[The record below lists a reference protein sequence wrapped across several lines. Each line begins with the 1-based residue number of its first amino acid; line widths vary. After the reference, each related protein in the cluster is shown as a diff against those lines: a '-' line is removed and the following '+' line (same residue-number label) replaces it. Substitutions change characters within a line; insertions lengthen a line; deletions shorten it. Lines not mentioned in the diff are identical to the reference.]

1 MKKKGKKSNEM
12 LNNEDLVTPAQ
23 ENTETSEQN
32 AQDQQTDDKAENDD
46 CVNDSTS
53 ANAAL
58 QEKVESL
65 QKSLDETNDKFLRLF
80 SEFDNYRK
88 RVARERVELTK
99 TASESVIL
107 AILPVL
113 DDLERASNMPSDKFN
128 KDAGKEGISL
138 IFNKFLSILR
148 QKGVE
153 KIASIGEDFD
163 TDYHD
168 AITHIEAK
176 DKKQKGKIVEEVQKG
191 YLLNGKVIRHARVIV
206 AN

>member
-1 MKKKGKKSNEM
+1 MEKKAKKSTEK
-12 LNNEDLVTPAQ
+12 LNKNDMQQSAQ
-23 ENTETSEQN
+23 EKTETMEQSTEDEQ
-32 AQDQQTDDKAENDD
+32 ADDKAETEDF
-46 CVNDSTS
+46 VSDSTS
-53 ANAAL
+53 DIIAL
-58 QEKVESL
+58 QEKSDSL

-88 RVARERVELTK
+88 RVARERIELTK
-99 TASESVIL
+99 TASESIIL
-107 AILPVL
+107 ALLPVL
-113 DDLERASNMPSDKFN
+113 DDLERASNMSADKN
-128 KDAGKEGISL
+128 DTDAEKEGITL
-138 IFNKFLSILR
+138 IYNKFKSILR

-153 KIASIGEDFD
+153 EIVAIGEDFD

-176 DKKQKGKIVEEVQKG
+176 DKKEKGKIVEEIQKG